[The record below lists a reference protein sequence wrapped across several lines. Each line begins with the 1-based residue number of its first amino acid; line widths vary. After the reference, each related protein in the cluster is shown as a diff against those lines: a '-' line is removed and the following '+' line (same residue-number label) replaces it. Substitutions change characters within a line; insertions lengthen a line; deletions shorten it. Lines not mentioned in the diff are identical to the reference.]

1 MKQAKTQTWLG
12 KVAAKKP
19 GILKAWLFLFLG
31 VSSAL
36 ALPLSLPQTAQ
47 AQAAGYAYIDTDI
60 YKDVTAYIW
69 RNAIGKCV
77 FNNNDIPA
85 NYDEV
90 DAGEWFSNDTVT
102 VTPLLD
108 SDDAE
113 RHCSTPF
120 TVNRASEAFGF
131 DSPVEAACY
140 FRLIETTDGSA
151 CYPGS
156 GGEYTNLTADSDYV
170 LDAIDRKRFYN
181 PNDPINPGFNWNGP
195 RYYALYARSFEIGC
209 RATPFKLYDEAT
221 TAEKSRADNLESQ
234 LVMTVVGAD
243 GVPKR
248 TIYKMAEGYTRST
261 EVGMTVTPELNNQHR
276 SCAEIVD
283 LANQYADDYAQHVAG
298 DPPAEGDQGSGAT
311 DEEAAGPDPTQCDV
325 EGIGW
330 LVCPVMLFM
339 GKLVDNAYSGV
350 AFFLEVQPISTDTQ
364 SPLFQAWSLMRNF
377 ANVAF
382 VIVFLIIIYSQ
393 ITSVGISNYNIKKM
407 LPRLIVAAILV
418 NVSYWVCAIAVDVSN
433 ILGTSIKSLFDT
445 VAGQLY
451 PTTSNLDVDNN
462 DGGWLAITIAV
473 VGGAVAVYVGLSMLL
488 PLLVGALISVIT
500 ALIILTL
507 RQAFIIILIVLS
519 PLAFVAFLL
528 PNTQSLFNSWRK
540 LFQTLL
546 LMFPLIAVIFGGS
559 ALAGVIIQQ
568 SAGDNIGLQLLA
580 LGVTIIP
587 LFITVFISKMLQM
600 LGGIAGRLTG
610 MVNDP
615 AKGTFDRMRR
625 GAEGMRDRQQMRRGT
640 RSLNGGKFLGSD
652 RYKRR
657 AKREAINAGVESEFK
672 RSQGAYV
679 AGKAATD
686 EAFQNRLA
694 GGLKLGPNASPEA
707 LNRAMATAINVQAKI
722 EAEEVTAASAIIR
735 DLNLN
740 AGDLRKLAAGGDVG
754 NLKGSSHAVR
764 SAAMKK
770 VIDTQ
775 DVDGINDLL
784 NNYGSMDD
792 KTRQSFADHLE
803 SSSSRPK
810 YISNGAIGELRQKTL
825 KAHENTKKVSDELIA
840 KAIENNT
847 YSVDKIASADKDELQ
862 RVVDVAKSD
871 QVPTNNTQIIENA
884 TKAQT
889 DPRFAGQIGKNVEQ
903 VQRLTGPLPSRPSSF
918 GSGSASRG
926 PRR

>member
-19 GILKAWLFLFLG
+19 GVLKAWLFLFLG
-31 VSSAL
+31 ISSAL

-47 AQAAGYAYIDTDI
+47 AQASGYVYVDTDI
-60 YKDVTAYIW
+60 YNDVTAYIW
-69 RNAIGKCV
+69 RNAVGRCV
-77 FNNNDIPA
+77 SYNNDIPG

-113 RHCSTPF
+113 RHCSTPY

-131 DSPVEAACY
+131 ESPVEAACY

-261 EVGMTVTPELNNQHR
+261 EIGMTVTPELNNQHR
-276 SCAEIVD
+276 SCANIVE

-298 DPPAEGDQGSGAT
+298 DPPAEGDQGSGAA
-311 DEEAAGPDPTQCDV
+311 EGEAAGPDPTQCDV

-462 DGGWLAITIAV
+462 DGGWLAITIAI
-473 VGGAVAVYVGLSMLL
+473 VGGAVAVYIGLSMLL

-559 ALAGVIIQQ
+559 SLAGVIIQQ
-568 SAGDNIGLQLLA
+568 SAGDNLGLQLLA

-587 LFITVFISKMLQM
+587 LFITVFISKMLSM
-600 LGGIAGRLTG
+600 IGGIAGRLTG

-615 AKGTFDRMRR
+615 AKGALDRMRR
-625 GAEGMRDRQQMRRGT
+625 GAEGVRDRQQMRRAT
-640 RSLNGGKFLGSD
+640 RSLGGGKFLGSD

-657 AKREAINAGVESEFK
+657 AKREARNAGVESEFK

-679 AGKAATD
+679 AGEAATD
-686 EAFQNRLA
+686 EAFRNRLA
-694 GGLKLGPNASPEA
+694 GGLRMGPSASPEA
-707 LNRAMATAINVQAKI
+707 LNRAMASAINVNASLQADEVK
-722 EAEEVTAASAIIR
+722 AEHAIIKDANLDTNMGALQALATGGTVSYKDKNGTQRQMTAASGSALQTAAIQKQFE
-735 DLNLN
+735 L
-740 AGDLRKLAAGGDVG
+740 GDVSMTDKLVEKSGSMGVQQRQAIAEGMTKLAGKARYYGGNASAEVAAGNV
-754 NLKGSSHAVR
+754 
-764 SAAMKK
+764 
-770 VIDTQ
+770 
-775 DVDGINDLL
+775 
-784 NNYGSMDD
+784 
-792 KTRQSFADHLE
+792 
-803 SSSSRPK
+803 
-810 YISNGAIGELRQKTL
+810 NGAAALDKLVAESVKSEKWSAEILAASDKDALTRTAKVAAADASIGDDEKMNLMLAANDVRTNPRIKKPDERSMKRLR
-825 KAHENTKKVSDELIA
+825 
-840 KAIENNT
+840 AIENGT
-847 YSVDKIASADKDELQ
+847 EF
-862 RVVDVAKSD
+862 
-871 QVPTNNTQIIENA
+871 TE
-884 TKAQT
+884 
-889 DPRFAGQIGKNVEQ
+889 
-903 VQRLTGPLPSRPSSF
+903 
-918 GSGSASRG
+918 
-926 PRR
+926 